1 MSINRFDIIAIGGGP
16 AAQKAA
22 IQATKMGKKAALI
35 EKDPYLG
42 GGCVHWGTIPS
53 KSLQE
58 TSRFYRNLHLSTVH
72 GLRTPQVSQLS
83 LQELMHRAATVI
95 EKEEDVTREQMI
107 QNRVTTLTGWG
118 QILDPNHVEV
128 TDASGR
134 KKVFETDYILI
145 ATGSSPRRPANE
157 NIPFEDGLVYDSDGL
172 FSIANMPSSIAVVG
186 AGIIGSEYATI
197 FSHIGIK
204 VHLFDS
210 QDRILGFLDREISE
224 SMSQY
229 MKKAGIEIY
238 TGRSITKYDKLEG
251 GKGIELTTDKGDVIQ
266 VNQVLISR
274 GRVGNVENLGLET
287 LGVEVNDRKQIVVN
301 ENYQTKVPSI
311 YACGDVIG
319 FPSLASVSMYQGQ
332 YVAKHIFGGA
342 PHPVGAE
349 DFPIGIYTLPEI
361 ATIGPTEEALKERGV
376 DYGVGIARFD
386 TITRAQISGDQDGMV
401 KILYDKPTRRVLGVH
416 IISDKAT
423 ELIALGQCIVSLKAP
438 IEYFTEH
445 IFNYPTMIGAYK
457 NAAFH
462 ALQKEI

>member
-16 AAQKAA
+16 AAQKCA
-22 IQATKMGKKAALI
+22 IQATKMGKKVALI

-42 GGCVHWGTIPS
+42 GGCVHYGTIPS
-53 KSLQE
+53 KALQE
-58 TSRFYRNLHLSTVH
+58 TSRFYRNLNLSTVH
-72 GLRTPQVSQLS
+72 GLQTPHIDQLTLS
-83 LQELMHRAATVI
+83 ELMHRASTVI

-118 QILDPNHVEV
+118 KILDPHKVEV
-128 TDASGR
+128 TDSGGR
-134 KKVFETDYILI
+134 KKVYETDYILV

-157 NIPFEDGLVYDSDGL
+157 NIPFEDGLIYDSDGL
-172 FSIANMPSSIAVVG
+172 FSIKNMPSSIAVIG

-210 QDRILGFLDREISE
+210 SDRILGFLDREISE
-224 SMSQY
+224 AMTGY
-229 MKKAGIEIY
+229 MKHAGIQIY
-238 TGRSITKYDKLEG
+238 TGRSIQNYNKLPD
-251 GKGIELTTDKGDVIQ
+251 GKGIELTTNKGEQIT

-274 GRVGNVENLGLET
+274 GRVGNVDNLGLEAV
-287 LGVEVNDRKQIVVN
+287 GISVNDRKQIVVN
-301 ENYQTKVPSI
+301 ENYQTNVPNI

-319 FPSLASVSMYQGQ
+319 FPSLASVSMYQGT

-342 PHPVGAE
+342 PHPVDSE

-361 ATIGPTEEALKERGV
+361 ATIGPSEEVLKERGI
-376 DYGVGIARFD
+376 DYGVGIAKFD
-386 TITRAQISGDQDGMV
+386 TITRAQISGDSDGMV

-423 ELIALGQCIVSLKAP
+423 ELIALGQCIVNLKGP

-457 NAAFH
+457 NAAFD
-462 ALQKEI
+462 ALHKEK

>member
-16 AAQKAA
+16 AAQKCA

-58 TSRFYRNLHLSTVH
+58 TSRFYRNLRLSNIH
-72 GLRTPQVSQLS
+72 GLQTPASAHLT
-83 LQELMHRAATVI
+83 LQELMHRASTVI

-107 QNRVTTLTGWG
+107 QNRVTTFTGWG
-118 QILDPNHVEV
+118 KILDPHNVEV
-128 TDASGR
+128 TDAGGR
-134 KKVFETDYILI
+134 KKVYETDSILI

-157 NIPFEDGLVYDSDGL
+157 NIPFEDGLIYDSDGL
-172 FSIANMPSSIAVVG
+172 FSIRNMPSSIAVIG
-186 AGIIGSEYATI
+186 AGIIGTEYATI

-210 QDRILGFLDREISE
+210 QDRILGFLDHEISNA
-224 SMSQY
+224 MSHY
-229 MKKAGIEIY
+229 MKNAGIEIY
-238 TGRSITKYDKLEG
+238 TGRSIQSYQKTND
-251 GKGIELTTDKGDVIQ
+251 GKNIQLTTDKGEVVTVD
-266 VNQVLISR
+266 QVLISR
-274 GRVGNVENLGLET
+274 GRVGNVDNLGLEAV
-287 LGVEVNDRKQIVVN
+287 GVKVNDRKQIIVN
-301 ENYQTKVPSI
+301 ENYQTDIPNI

-319 FPSLASVSMYQGQ
+319 FPSLASVSMYQGA

-342 PHPVGAE
+342 PHPVDAE
-349 DFPIGIYTLPEI
+349 EFPIGIYTLPEI
-361 ATIGPTEEALKERGV
+361 ATIGPSEETLMQRGV
-376 DYGVGIARFD
+376 DYGVGVAKFD
-386 TITRAQISGDQDGMV
+386 TITRAQISGDGDGMV

-423 ELIALGQCIVSLKAP
+423 ELIALGQCIVNLKAP

-457 NAAFH
+457 NAAFN
-462 ALQKEI
+462 AIQKEF

>member
-16 AAQKAA
+16 AAQKCA

-58 TSRFYRNLHLSTVH
+58 TSRFYRNLRLSTIH
-72 GLRTPQVSQLS
+72 GLQSSISNKLT
-83 LQELMHRAATVI
+83 LQELMHRASTVI

-118 QILDPNHVEV
+118 KILDPHTVEV
-128 TDASGR
+128 TDVGGR
-134 KKVFETDYILI
+134 KKVYETDFILV

-157 NIPFEDGLVYDSDGL
+157 NIPFEDGIIYDSDGL
-172 FSIANMPSSIAVVG
+172 FSIQNMPSSIAVIG

-210 QDRILGFLDREISE
+210 QDRILGFLDHEISE
-224 SMSQY
+224 AMSTY
-229 MKKAGIEIY
+229 MKNAGIQIH
-238 TGRSITKYDKLEG
+238 TSRSIQSYQKSSD
-251 GKGIELTTDKGDVIQ
+251 GKSVQLTTDKGETLSVD
-266 VNQVLISR
+266 QVLISR
-274 GRVGNVENLGLET
+274 GRVGNVDNLGLESV
-287 LGVEVNDRKQIVVN
+287 GIKVSERKQIIVN
-301 ENYQTKVPSI
+301 ENYQTDIPNI

-319 FPSLASVSMYQGQ
+319 FPSLASVSMYQGA
-332 YVAKHIFGGA
+332 YVAKHVFGGA
-342 PHPVGAE
+342 PHPVDAE
-349 DFPIGIYTLPEI
+349 EFPIGIYTLPEI
-361 ATIGPTEEALKERGV
+361 ATIGPSEEVLKERGV
-376 DYGVGIARFD
+376 NYGVGVAKFD
-386 TITRAQISGDQDGMV
+386 TITRAQISGDADGMV

-423 ELIALGQCIVSLKAP
+423 ELIALGQCIVNLKGP

-457 NAAFH
+457 NAAFD
-462 ALQKEI
+462 AIQKEK